1 MYHGVLDP
9 QPGRFAFALFNN
21 DRKVFETGKLMRA
34 RDAADLPDFIE
45 KRLAEAGLKLSDI
58 QTWTVGAGPG
68 SFTFLRLIAALV
80 AGWQF
85 SSNNIKFRCVPGAVA
100 LAAALKPAE
109 KETVGVLYD
118 GRNKELLYFGV
129 IVENGKIKPSG
140 ETAILDAGKA
150 VEFFKKR
157 QNERLVSF
165 ESEKDAVEKI
175 LPPECRLSPALPDLY
190 ALAASDAPFDNDP
203 DNLVYIRPAVTG

>member
-9 QPGRFAFALFNN
+9 QPGRFGFALFDD

-45 KRLAEAGLKLSDI
+45 NAIQEAGLKLSDI

-85 SSNNIKFRCVPGAVA
+85 GNSSIKFRCIPGAVA
-100 LAAALKPAE
+100 LAAALKPADGE
-109 KETVGVLYD
+109 SVGVLYD

-129 IVENGKIKPSG
+129 IAENGNLKPSG
-140 ETAILDAGKA
+140 ETAILDAAKA
-150 VEFFKKR
+150 AEFFKGR
-157 QNERLVSF
+157 NECLISF
-165 ESEKDAVEKI
+165 ENEKEAIEKI
-175 LPPECRLSPALPDLY
+175 LPPGCNLSTALPDLY
-190 ALAASDAPFDNDP
+190 ALAASDAPFDNNP